1 MVAIS
6 LFSRLGSEAS
16 GEGGRTN
23 GVALYTG
30 GKDSHFA
37 LIEALKLGI
46 IVDLLVIVVPARSD
60 SWMFHSINVE
70 FSKLHADLIGVD
82 KVVIRSG
89 GVKETEVSEVLSELK
104 KLNLRPRHKYLISG
118 AVASKYQ
125 KERVD
130 LIARELG
137 LEHIAPLWG
146 RDQKTLLLEEVKYLS
161 FIVTAIQ
168 AYGLNMKWLGAVIN
182 EKNVKEFLS
191 DLEEHSVSPVGEGGE
206 FETYVISSKLFK
218 KEGIYVESAELVK
231 YPLHGLGYYVIK
243 SARNNRPVL

>member
-1 MVAIS
+1 MS
-6 LFSRLGSEAS
+6 
-16 GEGGRTN
+16 

-37 LIEALKLGI
+37 LMEALRLGI
-46 IVDLLVIVVPARSD
+46 VVDLLVIIVPATSD
-60 SWMFHSINVE
+60 SWMFHTVNVE

-82 KVVIRSG
+82 KVVISSG
-89 GVKETEVSEVLSELK
+89 GIKETEVLEVLSRLK
-104 KLNLRPRHKYLISG
+104 KLNLQPRYKYLVSG

-137 LEHIAPLWG
+137 LKHIAPLWG

-168 AYGLNMKWLGAVIN
+168 AYGLSMKWLGTVIN

-191 DLEEHSVSPVGEGGE
+191 DLEKCGVSPVGEGGE

-218 KEGIYVESAELVK
+218 KGGVYVESAELVK
-231 YPLHGLGYYVIK
+231 YPLHGLGYYIIK
-243 SARNNRPVL
+243 SARK